1 LINASALLSVLPDR
15 RILRHGGKKK
25 TNHGITLCQK
35 DRYFMHSLNMKRSRI
50 IPRANE
56 ILGSEG
62 VGNRQL
68 LRIFTA

>member
-1 LINASALLSVLPDR
+1 MAV
-15 RILRHGGKKK
+15 KK